1 MAEERETIERFWAAC
16 DKGEWDVFA
25 GLLAEDVIYRAP
37 KSRERVRGR
46 EAVVRF
52 NREFPGDWHLAV
64 EDLVAGEGRAV
75 SRIRFEMVGE
85 TGTDTGIS
93 FFTFTEDGLI
103 SEIEDYWP
111 DPYERPASRA
121 HLSELY

>member
-1 MAEERETIERFWAAC
+1 MAEERKIIERFWAAC
-16 DKGEWDVFA
+16 DEGEWEVFA
-25 GLLAEDVIYRAP
+25 ALLAEDVVYRAP
-37 KSRERVRGR
+37 LSREQVRGR

-75 SRIRFEMVGE
+75 SRIRFDMDG
-85 TGTDTGIS
+85 GTDTGIS
-93 FFTFTEDGLI
+93 FFTFDRDGLI
-103 SEIEDYWP
+103 SAIEDFWP